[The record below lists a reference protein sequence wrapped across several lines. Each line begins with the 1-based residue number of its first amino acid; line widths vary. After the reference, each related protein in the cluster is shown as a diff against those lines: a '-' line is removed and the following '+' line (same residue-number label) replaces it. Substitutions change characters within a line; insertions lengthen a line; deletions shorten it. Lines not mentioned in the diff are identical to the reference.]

1 MINVLKHHQQL
12 YKLSI
17 PFFYIIKVVLYP
29 PVYITLI
36 HNLRHVYRYSTYVI
50 DQFSL
55 EMSELSCPIK
65 SFSEQFIVAY
75 HQMINCSAISWQDKV
90 T

>member
-1 MINVLKHHQQL
+1 MHYINNVRTKLEMINVLKHHQQL

-65 SFSEQFIVAY
+65 SFSEQFIVA
-75 HQMINCSAISWQDKV
+75 
-90 T
+90 